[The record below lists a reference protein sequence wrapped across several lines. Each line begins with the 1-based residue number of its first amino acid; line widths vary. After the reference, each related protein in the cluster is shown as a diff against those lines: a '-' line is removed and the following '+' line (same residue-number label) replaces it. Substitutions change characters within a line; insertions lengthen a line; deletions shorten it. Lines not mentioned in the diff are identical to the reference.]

1 MYSFVTSRFTKTT
14 EDECKRYIAR
24 IGKQCLYGSSNLI
37 SSSVPEGGLVFVI
50 EMRINAPGA
59 KQSNWL
65 PDDNQISGIGM
76 IVNEEVPADFYCDVY
91 ENKLFNQFTY
101 MGEERIDRAEL
112 LETNPLLIQLLD
124 TILFKGKTHQK
135 RNAYLSL
142 LNDDFLK
149 EVRIY
154 LKQDGDDFTDD
165 REDIFMDEEGK
176 YYKVRNIV
184 KTQVELA
191 IQRGE
196 IDPNHLNDLLMLDVK
211 KTIVDIFKRKRVQ
224 VLNGTTGNGKRK
236 AAPTIEPVTPTPQP
250 IIETTQPTKHAR
262 ENDDGDQLLADFIN
276 GYEADDLDE
285 YDFSDFVNLWT
296 EDNNLKADAKEEQLY
311 NAIYNGANVLAATV

>member
-50 EMRINAPGA
+50 EMRINAPGV
-59 KQSNWL
+59 KQANWL
-65 PDDNQISGIGM
+65 PDDNQISGIGT

-149 EVRIY
+149 EVRVY
-154 LKQDGDDFTDD
+154 LKQDVEDFTDD
-165 REDIFMDEEGK
+165 RDEYHMDEEGK
-176 YYKVRNIV
+176 YYKIRNIV

-196 IDPNHLNDLLMLDVK
+196 IDPTHLNDLLMLDVK

-236 AAPTIEPVTPTPQP
+236 AAPTTEPIAPMAL
-250 IIETTQPTKHAR
+250 IETTQPTKHAR
-262 ENDDGDQLLADFIN
+262 ENDDDGEQLLADFIN
-276 GYEADDLDE
+276 GYEADELDE
-285 YDFSDFVNLWT
+285 YDFSDFVNLWA
-296 EDNNLKADAKEEQLY
+296 EEEVNLKANAREEELY
-311 NAIYNGANVLAATV
+311 NAIYQGANILAATV

>member
-24 IGKQCLYGSSNLI
+24 IGKQCLYGSSLLI

-50 EMRINAPGA
+50 EMRINAPGKKA
-59 KQSNWL
+59 NWL
-65 PDDNQISGIGM
+65 PDDNQVSGIGM
-76 IVNEEVPADFYCDVY
+76 IVNQEVPADFYCDVY

-112 LETNPLLIQLLD
+112 LRTNPLLIELLD

-135 RNAYLSL
+135 RNTYLSL
-142 LNDDFLK
+142 LTDDYLKKKKVYLKFHGDDTKDDPPDFL
-149 EVRIY
+149 V
-154 LKQDGDDFTDD
+154 GCS
-165 REDIFMDEEGK
+165 MDELG
-176 YYKVRNIV
+176 YYKIRNIV
-184 KTQVELA
+184 ETQVELA

-196 IDPNHLNDLLMLDVK
+196 IDPTHLNDLLKLDVK
-211 KTIVDIFKRKRVQ
+211 KTIADIFKRKRVQ
-224 VLNGTTGNGKRK
+224 VLNGKRK
-236 AAPTIEPVTPTPQP
+236 AAPTTEPIAPMAH
-250 IIETTQPTKHAR
+250 IETTLPNKHAR
-262 ENDDGDQLLADFIN
+262 ENDDDQVLADFID

-296 EDNNLKADAKEEQLY
+296 EDNNLKADAKEEELY
-311 NAIYNGANVLAATV
+311 NAIYNGANILAATV

>member
-37 SSSVPEGGLVFVI
+37 SSSVPEEGLVFVI

-59 KQSNWL
+59 KQANWL

-76 IVNEEVPADFYCDVY
+76 IVNKEVPADFYCDVY

-135 RNAYLSL
+135 RNTYLSL
-142 LNDDFLK
+142 LNDNFLK

-154 LKQDGDDFTDD
+154 LEQDGDDFTDD

-236 AAPTIEPVTPTPQP
+236 AAPNPTPQP
-250 IIETTQPTKHAR
+250 IIETTPPTKHAR
-262 ENDDGDQLLADFIN
+262 ENDDGEQLLADFIN
-276 GYEADDLDE
+276 GYEADELDE
-285 YDFSDFVNLWT
+285 YDFSDFVNLWA
-296 EDNNLKADAKEEQLY
+296 EEEVNLKANAREEELY
-311 NAIYNGANVLAATV
+311 NAIYQGASILAATV